1 MSNIG
6 FMSNVVGKWFFAIY
20 QYIYYTQIN
29 ENKIAKLPN
38 SIQLSSLFHFSTK
51 MFSSNQNIGESCP
64 HNCFVQYSLM
74 PKWSMTSYDQW
85 MNEWRKHWG
94 SHFGGP
100 ETREKCQITKQ
111 VYHIV
116 YPMMIISQPT
126 KCSMLQQWWKKNNHA
141 FIYGSGHMLSRLMM
155 SLALE
160 TSILSQHFR
169 YLISSNGHPQY
180 DNNKQRL

>member
-6 FMSNVVGKWFFAIY
+6 FMSNVDGKWFFAIY

-85 MNEWRKHWG
+85 MNEWMKKTLRQSLWWAGNKRKM
-94 SHFGGP
+94 P
-100 ETREKCQITKQ
+100 NYK
-111 VYHIV
+111 
-116 YPMMIISQPT
+116 
-126 KCSMLQQWWKKNNHA
+126 
-141 FIYGSGHMLSRLMM
+141 
-155 SLALE
+155 
-160 TSILSQHFR
+160 TSISHRLSNDDNFSANQVWMKSNDERKTTMH
-169 YLISSNGHPQY
+169 SSMDPVICFQG
-180 DNNKQRL
+180 